1 MMFALLFQYISLSKK
16 QIRVLIMT
24 LMCFPKR
31 RRRFDSTSEV
41 YATTVSSSIAVAIAV
56 FLFDHEFVVSWLSC
70 QSVPIEILST
80 PRFVTES
87 LGVFFGR
94 RANLRNMSSGKKQK
108 WDAHH

>member
-56 FLFDHEFVVSWLSC
+56 FLFDHEFVVVPGYRVNPSRLKFYQPQDLL
-70 QSVPIEILST
+70 QSHWVCSSVGERT
-80 PRFVTES
+80 
-87 LGVFFGR
+87 FGT
-94 RANLRNMSSGKKQK
+94 
-108 WDAHH
+108 

>member
-1 MMFALLFQYISLSKK
+1 
-16 QIRVLIMT
+16 MT

-41 YATTVSSSIAVAIAV
+41 YATTVSSTIAVAISV
-56 FLFDHEFVVSWLSC
+56 FLFDHEFVV
-70 QSVPIEILST
+70 VPGYRVNPSRLKFYQ
-80 PRFVTES
+80 PQDLFKES

-94 RANLRNMSSGKKQK
+94 RANLRNMSSGRKQK